1 MDTGNSGGMSVAD
14 VAALSNSNDHLGGF
28 EGLIYLAVIAS
39 MFGGNGWFGNGNN
52 NRNDN
57 STTDALLAASLAQNG
72 SNNASIG
79 YENLATSNEIQRG
92 FDNQNSM
99 ANQRDILAA
108 VNNASA
114 MGIAATNQTFHDTV
128 GALSDKYNELQ
139 RDIAA
144 NAVGIQQVMANQN
157 SCCCDTKQLVQGL
170 AANTD
175 AKIAE
180 AKYDNALGIAGV
192 NANAAQN
199 KYEAALNT
207 AGLNNSISQN
217 RYEAALNTASINET
231 VTAQTQKVLDAIA
244 QSKIDSLQAQ
254 VNSLELQ
261 NAVSGVMK
269 YPMATAY
276 AVPSPCFN
284 GGCACGM

>member
-1 MDTGNSGGMSVAD
+1 METGNGMSVAD
-14 VAALSNSNDHLGGF
+14 VAALSNGNNHLGGF

-39 MFGGNGWFGNGNN
+39 MFGGNGWFGNNNDNNDATEAFLAATLANN
-52 NRNDN
+52 N
-57 STTDALLAASLAQNG
+57 SSPA
-72 SNNASIG
+72 IG

-128 GALSDKYNELQ
+128 NALSDKYMELQ

-157 SCCCDTKQLVQGL
+157 ACCCDTKQLIQGV

-180 AKYDNALGIAGV
+180 SKYDTALGIAGV
-192 NANAAQN
+192 NANLAQN

-207 AGLNNSISQN
+207 ATLDKSISQN
-217 RYEAALNTASINET
+217 RYEGALNTASINET
-231 VTAQTQKVLDAIA
+231 VTAQTQKVLDALA
-244 QSKIDSLQAQ
+244 QSKIESLQAQ
-254 VNSLELQ
+254 INSLELQ
-261 NAVSGVMK
+261 NAVAGVVR
-269 YPMATAY
+269 YPMATSY
-276 AVPSPCFN
+276 ALPSPCFN
-284 GGCACGM
+284 AGGCNCGM